1 MPDLKNDDVDLD
13 LPWPDIP
20 SGAMAG
26 EMSPPR
32 PQLTAL
38 DQRRPSAVF
47 SVRPNNTTVKIE
59 INHLQAISS
68 TVGDFW
74 QGFDEIP
81 RRL

>member
-20 SGAMAG
+20 SDAMAR

-38 DQRRPSAVF
+38 DQRRPPAVF
-47 SVRPNNTTVKIE
+47 SVRSNTTTVKIE
-59 INHLQAISS
+59 INHLRAILSIIR
-68 TVGDFW
+68 DF
-74 QGFDEIP
+74 
-81 RRL
+81 